1 MKELILKSIEPIKQR
16 PSKVFYD
23 GEFIGEIDTQ
33 EQLGELR
40 LTICKNSI
48 KGVCVEYVNDA
59 GEVINIDIW
68 TDGSLNCW
76 PKGFMDITSKQ
87 LYDLVSCYHAAQGR
101 NA

>member
-48 KGVCVEYVNDA
+48 KGVCIEYINDA
-59 GEVINIDIW
+59 GEVIDIDIW
-68 TDGSLNCW
+68 ADGSLNCW
-76 PKGFMDITSKQ
+76 PKGFMDTTSKQ
-87 LYDLVSCYHAAQGR
+87 LYDLVKLKKAKR
-101 NA
+101 NTSS